1 MDDGKLLGLV
11 LLCIP
16 LSLVSFGGGQ
26 TIVAS
31 LQHQTVDVQHL
42 LTSRQ
47 FTDLYA
53 ISRASPG
60 PSTLI
65 VALIG
70 WGISGF
76 WGAVIATLAIFIPSS
91 ALICIFGSWWQRYRL
106 SPWGRAVERG
116 LTPIAVGLIVA
127 GGLAVSQSAGL
138 SLFEIATTLVAA
150 AFLILTR
157 VGPYP
162 VLGTVGALYFCLS
175 AAGRI

>member
-1 MDDGKLLGLV
+1 MDDDKLLGLV
-11 LLCIP
+11 LLCVP

-91 ALICIFGSWWQRYRL
+91 ALICIFGSWWQQHRL

-138 SLFEIATTLVAA
+138 SLFEIATTLAAA
-150 AFLILTR
+150 AFLTLTR

-162 VLGTVGALYFCLS
+162 VLVTVGALYF
-175 AAGRI
+175 